1 MMHASRATRGALVG
15 LLVFAFVSGA
25 REGISLADEPPAPRA
40 DNRARAQQLF
50 ESALADAE
58 AGNLAAACPKFQAS
72 QDADPKTSTLLNLAS
87 CYEKNGQTASAWGA
101 FREAE
106 GLARKAGRRD
116 WETTAHARAEAL
128 ELKLVRLTV
137 QVPEASRV
145 PGLTITRDGA
155 RLAAGEWGVAIPVDP
170 GAHAIVA
177 SAEGRKTW
185 ETRATAREASV
196 TVAVPVLEALPVSVV
211 APEPRARAGAEGD
224 GAPARSRSWW
234 TPMRT
239 AGVVVA
245 GAGVV
250 GLAAGGV
257 LGLLAQGSYSDAR
270 ARCTAAPRGCPSS
283 AVSDS
288 NAAYGLATGASVV
301 FVVGAV
307 AAVAGGALIVFAPAA
322 SSSSAAA
329 AARPSGTRVSA
340 ALEVGPGSVGV
351 SGRW

>member
-1 MMHASRATRGALVG
+1 MMHASRASRGALVG
-15 LLVFAFVSGA
+15 LVVFALVDVA
-25 REGISLADEPPAPRA
+25 REATALADEPPAARV

-50 ESALADAE
+50 DSALVDAE

-116 WETTAHARAEAL
+116 WETTAHAHAEAL
-128 ELKLVRLTV
+128 EPKLVRLTV
-137 QVPEASRV
+137 QVPEPSRV

-170 GAHAIVA
+170 GEHAIVA
-177 SAEGRKTW
+177 SAEGRRSW
-185 ETRATAREASV
+185 DTRASAREASV
-196 TVAVPVLEALPVSVV
+196 TVAVPVLEALPPAVV
-211 APEPRARAGAEGD
+211 APEPRAGAEGE
-224 GAPARSRSWW
+224 GAPTGSRTWW
-234 TPMRT
+234 TPLRT
-239 AGVVVA
+239 TGVVVA
-245 GAGVV
+245 GVGVL

-257 LGLLAQGSYSDAR
+257 LGLVAKGSYSAAR
-270 ARCTAAPRGCPSS
+270 AKCTDAPRGCPPQ

-288 NAAYGLATGASVV
+288 NTAYGLATGASVV
-301 FVVGAV
+301 FVVGAI
-307 AAVAGGALIVFAPAA
+307 AAVAGGALVVFAPP
-322 SSSSAAA
+322 SSSSTAATTPRQSA
-329 AARPSGTRVSA
+329 PRVSA